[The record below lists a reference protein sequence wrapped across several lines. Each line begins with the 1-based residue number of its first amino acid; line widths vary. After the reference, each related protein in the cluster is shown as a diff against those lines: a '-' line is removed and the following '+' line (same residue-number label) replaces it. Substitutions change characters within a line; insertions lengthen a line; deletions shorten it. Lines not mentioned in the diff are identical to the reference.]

1 MAKENKDML
10 QKLRC
15 GLEILTLMSYAF
27 LENTYN
33 QMKTV
38 FSGKG
43 TSGED
48 RIYAVAKVFASLV
61 IGGLLGFAAVFTIV
75 GPVSML
81 GRMYE
86 SYDSGDGNIL
96 TGAFKKS
103 FDAGKS
109 NIAGFY
115 KDIHKDIVFQSLGMD
130 QKGIFHDQS
139 LAAQAVNITQATAS
153 SFKRVAESSQ
163 HAANDMTKKFGNMAN
178 WVGET
183 VNQWFGK

>member
-109 NIAGFY
+109 NLAGFY

-130 QKGIFHDQS
+130 QKGIFRDRSWVAQS
-139 LAAQAVNITQATAS
+139 ERGAGQAVSVTMIIAAS
-153 SFKRVAESSQ
+153 LKRVAESTQ
-163 HAANDMTKKFGNMAN
+163 HAAKNMAHKA
-178 WVGET
+178 GEKF
-183 VNQWFGK
+183 NQWFGK